1 MQERKKILQ
10 QAIAMQAWA
19 EGLTKEAMRLR
30 QMLEEGE
37 SAPSKKANALEKRE
51 ALKARRYA
59 QLRKSKIQNHNHA
72 KRNRLSGA

>member
-1 MQERKKILQ
+1 MQEHKKILQ
-10 QAIAMQAWA
+10 QAIALQAWT

-59 QLRKSKIQNHNHA
+59 QLRKSKIQ
-72 KRNRLSGA
+72 KQS